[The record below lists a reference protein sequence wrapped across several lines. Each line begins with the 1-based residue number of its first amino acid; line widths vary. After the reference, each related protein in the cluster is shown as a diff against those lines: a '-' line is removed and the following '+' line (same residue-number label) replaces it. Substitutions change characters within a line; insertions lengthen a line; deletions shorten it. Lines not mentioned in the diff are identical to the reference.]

1 MEKTDLLTLLRTDPD
16 FIRDELS
23 HSPEWT
29 ATNVQGSSFRPL
41 LAVSPSPSDPSEIV
55 LLGGSSF
62 NDESNLLKII
72 PTRTLI
78 VVSCSFLSLSLSH
91 LFYATQPRLYFHLN
105 THRQCLSMKIVSHLR
120 QEPVTKRLLKSC
132 TGHELVDSAQRF

>member
-29 ATNVQGSSFRPL
+29 ATNVQGSSFRAL
-41 LAVSPSPSDPSEIV
+41 LADSSSPFDPSEIV
-55 LLGGSSF
+55 LLGGSPF
-62 NDESNLLKII
+62 NDKSNLLKII

-78 VVSCSFLSLSLSH
+78 VVSRSFLALSLTSST
-91 LFYATQPRLYFHLN
+91 LPQPRL
-105 THRQCLSMKIVSHLR
+105 
-120 QEPVTKRLLKSC
+120 
-132 TGHELVDSAQRF
+132 